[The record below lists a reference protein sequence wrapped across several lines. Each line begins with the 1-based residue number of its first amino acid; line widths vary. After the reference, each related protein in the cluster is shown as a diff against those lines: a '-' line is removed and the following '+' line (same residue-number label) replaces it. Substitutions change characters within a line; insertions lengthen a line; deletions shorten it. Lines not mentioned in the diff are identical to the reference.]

1 MRDDVDSDFVNND
14 YWLLFPF
21 HYSWDTNAAVEDAGV
36 QKLPLG
42 KGSAE
47 KVVVKYP
54 SGGGYSK
61 GDIWELYVGSDGRVE
76 EFAYHR
82 GGPPKHEVFATWAD
96 YKKAGPLLFS
106 LDQRGTLNEDPLH
119 VFLSNVAVKL
129 VGSNTWI
136 NAR

>member
-42 KGSAE
+42 NGSAE

-82 GGPPKHEVFATWAD
+82 GGPPSTRSLPP
-96 YKKAGPLLFS
+96 GPTTRRPDRCSSHWISAERSTRIRSTFS
-106 LDQRGTLNEDPLH
+106 CRMWP
-119 VFLSNVAVKL
+119 
-129 VGSNTWI
+129 
-136 NAR
+136 